1 MAHARSAQDRR
12 AAALDRRARRAEIT
26 DPDIVMDAAAAF
38 LAVRPRS
45 MAETRRRLCHLGY
58 PPALVDAVVARLV
71 ELGYLDD
78 AAFARAWVESRDRA
92 RPRGSTAL
100 RQELQRAGV
109 ARDVI
114 DQVLDERRSGGF
126 DRADHGAVDNAES
139 ASYGVAVARK
149 DGTPGTGDS
158 QPDVDVAA
166 ARRLLERRA
175 AAMAREQD
183 PRRRRQKAYALLAR
197 HGFAP
202 DVCRVV
208 SAVVTDV
215 DGSDDGRDDEAV

>member
-12 AAALDRRARRAEIT
+12 AAALARRARRAEIT

-45 MAETRRRLCHLGY
+45 MAETRRRLCQLGY
-58 PPALVDAVVARLV
+58 PPALVDGVVARLV

-92 RPRGSTAL
+92 RPRGSAAL
-100 RQELQRAGV
+100 RQELLRAGV

-126 DRADHGAVDNAES
+126 ERSEASLHGSES
-139 ASYGVAVARK
+139 GASGAALEWT
-149 DGTPGTGDS
+149 DGTPGAGERR
-158 QPDVDVAA
+158 PDADVAA

-202 DVCRVV
+202 DVCRAV
-208 SAVVTDV
+208 SSVVTDT
-215 DGSDDGRDDEAV
+215 DGGDDDGDDGAV

>member
-1 MAHARSAQDRR
+1 
-12 AAALDRRARRAEIT
+12 
-26 DPDIVMDAAAAF
+26 MDAAAAF

-58 PPALVDAVVARLV
+58 PSALVDSVVARLV

-92 RPRGSTAL
+92 RPRGSAAL

-126 DRADHGAVDNAES
+126 DRADHGALDEALDNAES
-139 ASYGVAVARK
+139 ASYGVAVERK
-149 DGTPGTGDS
+149 DSTPGTGDS

-183 PRRRRQKAYALLAR
+183 PRRRRHKAYALLAR

-202 DVCRVV
+202 DVCRAV
-208 SAVVTDV
+208 SAVVTDA
-215 DGSDDGRDDEAV
+215 DGSDDGGDDEAV